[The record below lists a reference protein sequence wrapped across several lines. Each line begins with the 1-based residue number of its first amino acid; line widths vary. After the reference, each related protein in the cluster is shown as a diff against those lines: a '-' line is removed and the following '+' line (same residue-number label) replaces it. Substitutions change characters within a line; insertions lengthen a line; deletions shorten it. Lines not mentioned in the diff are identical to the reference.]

1 MILMVSADTKDVE
14 ATGKISYKSET
25 LQEGLCMTAGIR
37 TAEVSG
43 EALTRLQAEQAS
55 RAEEEERGRMAR
67 QAQEAAAAK
76 ERAAAEDSGAAETA
90 EEAAEEAAAET
101 GRIYEVSE
109 EDYDALLRLVEA
121 EASGEDI
128 KGKLLVANVVEKGAK
143 TRKIYLPAGT
153 TWYDMNDNLRAYAG
167 GQIMLLWPE
176 WNWFGLAQA
185 GLFFL
190 TGLWLLLTG
199 LAHLGEEL
207 TPPTRSA
214 VLGVGATL
222 GFYLLTVGRFGFAP
236 SSVQRIGPTVEV
248 FSALLALLLSTALVR
263 LLYVGQVRSAR
274 WLYFLGFAAFLLCT
288 CLELPQT
295 FLSWRNGADGLADL
309 ALSLLLALIGLA
321 GLGAAW
327 AVSGRREEQLTDED
341 G

>member
-1 MILMVSADTKDVE
+1 MLGLAGMILMVSADTKDVE

-25 LQEGLCMTAGIR
+25 LQEGLCVTAGIR

-128 KGKLLVANVVEKGAK
+128 KGKLLVANVVLNRVKSGVFPDTIKEVIYQRQNGRAQFSPVATGKIDRVAVSEETVEAVERALCGEDESAGAL
-143 TRKIYLPAGT
+143 YFVASAHADAGNHP
-153 TWYDMNDNLRAYAG
+153 WFRDNLTLLFSYEGHEFYA
-167 GQIMLLWPE
+167 
-176 WNWFGLAQA
+176 
-185 GLFFL
+185 
-190 TGLWLLLTG
+190 
-199 LAHLGEEL
+199 
-207 TPPTRSA
+207 
-214 VLGVGATL
+214 
-222 GFYLLTVGRFGFAP
+222 
-236 SSVQRIGPTVEV
+236 
-248 FSALLALLLSTALVR
+248 
-263 LLYVGQVRSAR
+263 
-274 WLYFLGFAAFLLCT
+274 
-288 CLELPQT
+288 
-295 FLSWRNGADGLADL
+295 
-309 ALSLLLALIGLA
+309 
-321 GLGAAW
+321 
-327 AVSGRREEQLTDED
+327 
-341 G
+341 

>member
-1 MILMVSADTKDVE
+1 MLGLAGMILMVSADTKDVE

-43 EALTRLQAEQAS
+43 EALTRLQAERAS

-128 KGKLLVANVVEKGAK
+128 KGKLLVANVVLNRVKSGVFPDTIKEVIYQRQNGRAQFSPVATGKIDRVAVSEETVEAVERALCGEDESAGAL
-143 TRKIYLPAGT
+143 YFVAPAYADAGNHQ
-153 TWYDMNDNLRAYAG
+153 WFRDNLTLLFSYEGHEFYA
-167 GQIMLLWPE
+167 
-176 WNWFGLAQA
+176 
-185 GLFFL
+185 
-190 TGLWLLLTG
+190 
-199 LAHLGEEL
+199 
-207 TPPTRSA
+207 
-214 VLGVGATL
+214 
-222 GFYLLTVGRFGFAP
+222 
-236 SSVQRIGPTVEV
+236 
-248 FSALLALLLSTALVR
+248 
-263 LLYVGQVRSAR
+263 
-274 WLYFLGFAAFLLCT
+274 
-288 CLELPQT
+288 
-295 FLSWRNGADGLADL
+295 
-309 ALSLLLALIGLA
+309 
-321 GLGAAW
+321 
-327 AVSGRREEQLTDED
+327 
-341 G
+341 

>member
-1 MILMVSADTKDVE
+1 MLGLAGMILMVSADTKDVE

-25 LQEGLCMTAGIR
+25 LQEGLCVTAGIR

-128 KGKLLVANVVEKGAK
+128 KGKLLVANVVLNRVKSGAFPDTIK
-143 TRKIYLPAGT
+143 EVIYQRQNGRAQFSPVATGKIDRVAVSEETVEAVERALCGEDESAGALYFVAPAYADAGNHQ
-153 TWYDMNDNLRAYAG
+153 WFRDNLTLLFSYEGHEFYA
-167 GQIMLLWPE
+167 
-176 WNWFGLAQA
+176 
-185 GLFFL
+185 
-190 TGLWLLLTG
+190 
-199 LAHLGEEL
+199 
-207 TPPTRSA
+207 
-214 VLGVGATL
+214 
-222 GFYLLTVGRFGFAP
+222 
-236 SSVQRIGPTVEV
+236 
-248 FSALLALLLSTALVR
+248 
-263 LLYVGQVRSAR
+263 
-274 WLYFLGFAAFLLCT
+274 
-288 CLELPQT
+288 
-295 FLSWRNGADGLADL
+295 
-309 ALSLLLALIGLA
+309 
-321 GLGAAW
+321 
-327 AVSGRREEQLTDED
+327 
-341 G
+341 